1 MMPNKFLLIL
11 IFIFFNVSFSWAG
24 GIQEKTVSSIGYGAT
39 ENEAVQDALIE
50 ALGQI
55 KGKQID
61 AEKLSETKRLIK
73 DNQEDLTKSSNKK
86 ISEAT
91 SGVISSYKIL
101 KMKKT
106 DDGLFK
112 VKIKATIA
120 VYEKSKQLD
129 RRKLA
134 VLPFRINNNIFNDE
148 SISFIN
154 SWQKD
159 LEDGLTQTRRFA
171 MIDKSYEYESNQ
183 ELSSYQNKQYDINE
197 VARLGNKAGVD
208 YMVIGNLENLTNKNV
223 SVGGKDVK
231 LREVSIALRIIDIA
245 TGQIKFAK
253 TVVQPKKT
261 VRDILFAIYP
271 IAIVAANKNNVTLNS
286 GGDFL
291 KKGSMY
297 KVVKLGKE
305 LIDPYTKE
313 KLGREEI
320 DIGEIKLTEINAKTS
335 KAKIIKG
342 NEDIAKGLS
351 DGLIIRPL
359 TNKQKKNLVDELDN
373 MDY

>member
-112 VKIKATIA
+112 VKIKATIS

-129 RRKLA
+129 RRRLA
-134 VLPFRINNNIFNDE
+134 VLPFRINNNIFNEE

-159 LEDGLTQTRRFA
+159 LEEGLTQTRRFA
-171 MIDKSYEYESNQ
+171 MIDKSYEYDSNK

-208 YMVIGNLENLTNKNV
+208 YMVIGTLENLANKNV

-245 TGQIKFAK
+245 SGQIKFAK
-253 TVVQPKKT
+253 TVAQPKKT

-271 IAIVAANKNNVTLNS
+271 IAVVAVNKNNVTLNS

-342 NEDIAKGLS
+342 NEDITKGFS

>member
-1 MMPNKFLLIL
+1 MPKNILLFLI
-11 IFIFFNVSFSWAG
+11 IFFINTCFSWAG

-73 DNQEDLTKSSNKK
+73 DNKEDLTKSSNKK

-129 RRKLA
+129 RRRLA
-134 VLPFRINNNIFNDE
+134 VLPFRINNDIYNEE
-148 SISFIN
+148 SISFII

-159 LEDGLTQTRRFA
+159 LEEGLTQTRRFA
-171 MIDKSYEYESNQ
+171 MIDKSYEYESNK

-208 YMVIGNLENLTNKNV
+208 YMVIGTLENLANKNV
-223 SVGGKDVK
+223 TVGGKDVK

-342 NEDIAKGLS
+342 NEDIAKGFS

>member
-112 VKIKATIA
+112 VKIKATIS

-129 RRKLA
+129 RRRLA
-134 VLPFRINNNIFNDE
+134 VLPFRINNNIFNEE

-159 LEDGLTQTRRFA
+159 LEEGLTQTRRFA
-171 MIDKSYEYESNQ
+171 MIDKSYEYDSNK

-208 YMVIGNLENLTNKNV
+208 YMVIGTLENLANKNV

-245 TGQIKFAK
+245 SGQIKFAK
-253 TVVQPKKT
+253 TVAQPKKT

-271 IAIVAANKNNVTLNS
+271 IAVVAVNKNNVTLNS

-342 NEDIAKGLS
+342 NEDIAKGFS

>member
-1 MMPNKFLLIL
+1 MPKNILLFLI
-11 IFIFFNVSFSWAG
+11 IFFINICFSWAG

-61 AEKLSETKRLIK
+61 AEKLSETKRIIK
-73 DNQEDLTKSSNKK
+73 DNKEDLTKSSNKK

-159 LEDGLTQTRRFA
+159 LEEGLTQTRRFA
-171 MIDKSYEYESNQ
+171 MIDKSYEYESDK

-208 YMVIGNLENLTNKNV
+208 YMVIGTLENLANKNV

-351 DGLIIRPL
+351 DGLTIRPL

>member
-1 MMPNKFLLIL
+1 MPNKLLLFLTI
-11 IFIFFNVSFSWAG
+11 IFIHISFSWAG
-24 GIQEKTVSSIGYGAT
+24 GIEDKIVSSIGYGAT

-73 DNQEDLTKSSNKK
+73 DNKEDLTKSSNKK

-91 SGVISSYKIL
+91 SGFISSYKIL

-112 VKIKATIA
+112 TKIKVSIA
-120 VYEKSKQLD
+120 VYKKSKQLD
-129 RRKLA
+129 RRRLA
-134 VLPFRINNNIFNDE
+134 VLPFRINNNIYNED
-148 SISFIN
+148 SISFII

-159 LEDGLTQTRRFA
+159 LEEGLTQTRRFA
-171 MIDKSYEYESNQ
+171 MIDKSYENESNK
-183 ELSSYQNKQYDINE
+183 EVSSYQNKQYNINE
-197 VARLGNKAGVD
+197 VARLGNKAGID
-208 YMVIGNLENLTNKNV
+208 YMVIGTLENLANKNV

-245 TGQIKFAK
+245 SGQIKFAK

-271 IAIVAANKNNVTLNS
+271 IAVVAANKNNVTLNS

-297 KVVKLGKE
+297 KVVKFGKE

-342 NEDIAKGLS
+342 NEDIAKGFS

>member
-1 MMPNKFLLIL
+1 MPKNILLFLI
-11 IFIFFNVSFSWAG
+11 IFFINICFSWAG

-39 ENEAVQDALIE
+39 ENEAIQDALVE

-159 LEDGLTQTRRFA
+159 LEEGLTQTRRFA
-171 MIDKSYEYESNQ
+171 MIDKSYEYESDK

-208 YMVIGNLENLTNKNV
+208 YMVIGTLENLANKNV

-342 NEDIAKGLS
+342 NEDITKGFS

>member
-1 MMPNKFLLIL
+1 MPKSILLFLI
-11 IFIFFNVSFSWAG
+11 IFFINICFSWAG

-73 DNQEDLTKSSNKK
+73 DNKEDLTKSSNKK

-129 RRKLA
+129 RRRLA

-159 LEDGLTQTRRFA
+159 LEEGLTQTRRFA
-171 MIDKSYEYESNQ
+171 MIDKSYEYESDK

-208 YMVIGNLENLTNKNV
+208 YMVIGTLENLANKNV

-342 NEDIAKGLS
+342 NEDITKGFS

>member
-1 MMPNKFLLIL
+1 MPKNILFFLI
-11 IFIFFNVSFSWAG
+11 IFFINICFSWAG

-39 ENEAVQDALIE
+39 ENEAVQDALVE

-73 DNQEDLTKSSNKK
+73 DNKEDLTKSSNKK

-91 SGVISSYKIL
+91 SGVISGYKIL

-129 RRKLA
+129 RRRLA

-159 LEDGLTQTRRFA
+159 LEEGLTQTRRFA
-171 MIDKSYEYESNQ
+171 MIDKSYEYESNK

-208 YMVIGNLENLTNKNV
+208 YMVIGTLENLANKNV

-261 VRDILFAIYP
+261 VRDIIFAIYP

>member
-159 LEDGLTQTRRFA
+159 LEEGLTQTRRFA
-171 MIDKSYEYESNQ
+171 MIDKSYEYESDK

-208 YMVIGNLENLTNKNV
+208 YMVIGTLENLANKNV

>member
-1 MMPNKFLLIL
+1 MPNKLLLFLTIV
-11 IFIFFNVSFSWAG
+11 FIHISFSWAG
-24 GIQEKTVSSIGYGAT
+24 GIEDKIVSSIGYGAT

-73 DNQEDLTKSSNKK
+73 DNKEDLTKSSNKK

-91 SGVISSYKIL
+91 SGFISSYKIL

-112 VKIKATIA
+112 TKIKVSIA
-120 VYEKSKQLD
+120 VYKKSKQLD
-129 RRKLA
+129 RRRLA
-134 VLPFRINNNIFNDE
+134 VLPFRINNNIYNED
-148 SISFIN
+148 SISFII

-159 LEDGLTQTRRFA
+159 LEEGLTQTRRFA
-171 MIDKSYEYESNQ
+171 MIDKSYENESNK
-183 ELSSYQNKQYDINE
+183 EVSSYQNKQYNINE
-197 VARLGNKAGVD
+197 VARLGNKAGID
-208 YMVIGNLENLTNKNV
+208 YMVIGTLENLANKNV

-245 TGQIKFAK
+245 SGQIKFAK

-271 IAIVAANKNNVTLNS
+271 IAVVAANKNNVTLNS

-297 KVVKLGKE
+297 KVVKFGKG

-342 NEDIAKGLS
+342 NEDIAKGFS

>member
-1 MMPNKFLLIL
+1 MPKNILLFLI
-11 IFIFFNVSFSWAG
+11 IFFINICFSWAG

-39 ENEAVQDALIE
+39 ENEAFQDALIE

-73 DNQEDLTKSSNKK
+73 DNKEDLTKSSNKK

-129 RRKLA
+129 RRRLA
-134 VLPFRINNNIFNDE
+134 VLPFRINNDIYNEE
-148 SISFIN
+148 SISFII

-159 LEDGLTQTRRFA
+159 LEEGLTQTRRFA
-171 MIDKSYEYESNQ
+171 MIDKSYEYESNK

-208 YMVIGNLENLTNKNV
+208 YMVIGTLENLANKNV
-223 SVGGKDVK
+223 TVGGKDVK

-342 NEDIAKGLS
+342 NEDIAKGFS

-359 TNKQKKNLVDELDN
+359 ANKQKKNLVDELDN

>member
-112 VKIKATIA
+112 VKIKATIS

-129 RRKLA
+129 RRRLA
-134 VLPFRINNNIFNDE
+134 VLPFRINNNIFNEE

-183 ELSSYQNKQYDINE
+183 ELTSYQNKQYDINE

-291 KKGSMY
+291 KKGSEY

-342 NEDIAKGLS
+342 NEDIVKGFS

>member
-1 MMPNKFLLIL
+1 MPKNILLFLI
-11 IFIFFNVSFSWAG
+11 IFFINICFSWAG

-39 ENEAVQDALIE
+39 ENEAIQDALVE

-159 LEDGLTQTRRFA
+159 LEEGLTQTRRFA
-171 MIDKSYEYESNQ
+171 MIDKSYEYESDK

-208 YMVIGNLENLTNKNV
+208 YMVIGTLENLANKNV

>member
-1 MMPNKFLLIL
+1 MPNKFLLFLTI
-11 IFIFFNVSFSWAG
+11 IFIHISFSWAG
-24 GIQEKTVSSIGYGAT
+24 GIQGKTVSSIGYGAT

-55 KGKQID
+55 KGKQIH

-73 DNQEDLTKSSNKK
+73 DNKEDLTKSSNKK

-91 SGVISSYKIL
+91 SGIISSYKIL

-112 VKIKATIA
+112 TKIKVTIA

-129 RRKLA
+129 RRRLA
-134 VLPFRINNNIFNDE
+134 VLPFRINNNIYNED
-148 SISFIN
+148 SISFII

-159 LEDGLTQTRRFA
+159 LEEGLTQTRRFA
-171 MIDKSYEYESNQ
+171 MIDKSHENESNK
-183 ELSSYQNKQYDINE
+183 EVSSYQNKQYNINE
-197 VARLGNKAGVD
+197 VARLGNKAGID
-208 YMVIGNLENLTNKNV
+208 YMVIGTLENLANKNA

-245 TGQIKFAK
+245 SGQIKFAK

-271 IAIVAANKNNVTLNS
+271 IAVVAVNKNNVTLNS

-342 NEDIAKGLS
+342 NEDIAKGFS

>member
-1 MMPNKFLLIL
+1 MPQILKTL
-11 IFIFFNVSFSWAG
+11 IFFFFINTSLVFAG
-24 GIQEKTVSSIGYGAT
+24 GIHEKTVSSIGYGAT

-73 DNQEDLTKSSNKK
+73 NNKEDLTKSSNKK

-91 SGVISSYKIL
+91 SGIISSYKIL

-106 DDGLFK
+106 DEGLFK
-112 VKIKATIA
+112 TKIKATIA

-129 RRKLA
+129 RRRLA
-134 VLPFRINNNIFNDE
+134 VLPFSINNNIYNDE
-148 SISFIN
+148 SNSFII

-159 LEDGLTQTRRFA
+159 LEEGLTQTRRFA
-171 MIDKSYEYESNQ
+171 MIDKSYEYDSNK

-208 YMVIGNLENLTNKNV
+208 YMVIGTLENLANKNV
-223 SVGGKDVK
+223 SVGGKYVK

-245 TGQIKFAK
+245 SGQIKFAK
-253 TVVQPKKT
+253 TVAQPKKT

-271 IAIVAANKNNVTLNS
+271 IAVVAANKKNVTLNS

-342 NEDIAKGLS
+342 NEDIAKGFS

>member
-1 MMPNKFLLIL
+1 MPKNILLFLI
-11 IFIFFNVSFSWAG
+11 IFFINTCFSWAG

-39 ENEAVQDALIE
+39 ENEAFQDALIE

-73 DNQEDLTKSSNKK
+73 DNKEDLTKSSNKK

-129 RRKLA
+129 RRRLA
-134 VLPFRINNNIFNDE
+134 VLPFRINNDIYNEE
-148 SISFIN
+148 SISFII

-159 LEDGLTQTRRFA
+159 LEEGLTQTRRFA
-171 MIDKSYEYESNQ
+171 MIDKSYEYESNK

-208 YMVIGNLENLTNKNV
+208 YMVIGTLENLANKNV
-223 SVGGKDVK
+223 TVGGKDVK

-342 NEDIAKGLS
+342 NEDIAKGFS

>member
-1 MMPNKFLLIL
+1 MPKNILFFLI
-11 IFIFFNVSFSWAG
+11 IFFINICFSWAG

-39 ENEAVQDALIE
+39 ENEAIQDALVE

-73 DNQEDLTKSSNKK
+73 DNKEDLTKSSNKK

-91 SGVISSYKIL
+91 SGVISGYKIL

-129 RRKLA
+129 RRRLA

-159 LEDGLTQTRRFA
+159 LEEGLTQTRRFA
-171 MIDKSYEYESNQ
+171 MIDKSYEYESNK

-208 YMVIGNLENLTNKNV
+208 YMVIGTLENLANKNV

-261 VRDILFAIYP
+261 VRDIIFAIYP

>member
-1 MMPNKFLLIL
+1 MPNKLLLFLTI
-11 IFIFFNVSFSWAG
+11 IFIHISFSWAG
-24 GIQEKTVSSIGYGAT
+24 GIEDKTVSSIGYGAT

-73 DNQEDLTKSSNKK
+73 DNKEDLTKSSNKK

-91 SGVISSYKIL
+91 SGFISSYKIL

-112 VKIKATIA
+112 TKIKVSIA
-120 VYEKSKQLD
+120 VYKKSKQLD
-129 RRKLA
+129 RRRLA
-134 VLPFRINNNIFNDE
+134 VLPFRINNNIYNED
-148 SISFIN
+148 SISFII

-159 LEDGLTQTRRFA
+159 LEEGLTQTRRFA
-171 MIDKSYEYESNQ
+171 MIDKSYENESNK
-183 ELSSYQNKQYDINE
+183 EVSSYQNKQYNINE
-197 VARLGNKAGVD
+197 VARLGNKAGID
-208 YMVIGNLENLTNKNV
+208 YMVIGTLENLANKNV

-245 TGQIKFAK
+245 SGQIKFAK

-271 IAIVAANKNNVTLNS
+271 IAVVAANKNNVTLNS

-342 NEDIAKGLS
+342 NEDIAKGFS

>member
-1 MMPNKFLLIL
+1 MPNKLLLFLTI
-11 IFIFFNVSFSWAG
+11 IFIHISFSWAG
-24 GIQEKTVSSIGYGAT
+24 GIEDKTVLSIGYGAT

-73 DNQEDLTKSSNKK
+73 DNKEDLTKSSNKK

-91 SGVISSYKIL
+91 SGFISSYKIL

-112 VKIKATIA
+112 TKIKVSIA
-120 VYEKSKQLD
+120 VYKKSKQLD
-129 RRKLA
+129 RRRLA
-134 VLPFRINNNIFNDE
+134 VLPFRINNNIYNED
-148 SISFIN
+148 SISFII

-159 LEDGLTQTRRFA
+159 LEEGLTQTRRFA
-171 MIDKSYEYESNQ
+171 MIDKSYENESNK
-183 ELSSYQNKQYDINE
+183 EVSSYQNKQYNINE
-197 VARLGNKAGVD
+197 VARLGNKAGID
-208 YMVIGNLENLTNKNV
+208 YMVIGTLENLANKNV

-245 TGQIKFAK
+245 SGQIKFAK

-271 IAIVAANKNNVTLNS
+271 IAVVAANKNNVTLNS

-342 NEDIAKGLS
+342 NEDIAKGFS

>member
-1 MMPNKFLLIL
+1 MTNRILLLLI
-11 IFIFFNVSFSWAG
+11 IFFTTICFSWAG
-24 GIQEKTVSSIGYGAT
+24 NIQEKTVSSIGYGTT
-39 ENEAVQDALIE
+39 ENGAVQDALIE
-50 ALGQI
+50 ALGKI

-61 AEKLSETKRLIK
+61 SHRLSETKRLIK
-73 DNQEDLTKSSNKK
+73 DNKEDLTKASTKK

-91 SGVISSYKIL
+91 AGIISSYEIL
-101 KMKKT
+101 SMKKT

-112 VKIKATIA
+112 TKIKATVA

-129 RRKLA
+129 RRRLA
-134 VLPFRINNNIFNDE
+134 VLPFKVDNNIYNEE
-148 SISFIN
+148 SVSFII
-154 SWQKD
+154 SWQRE
-159 LEDGLTQTRRFA
+159 LEEGLAQTRRFA
-171 MIDKSYEYESNQ
+171 MIDRSYEDEANK
-183 ELSSYQNKQYDINE
+183 ELSSYQNKQYNINE

-208 YMVIGNLENLTNKNV
+208 YMVIGTLEHLANKNV

-231 LREVSIALRIIDIA
+231 LREVSIALRIVDIA
-245 TGQIKFAK
+245 SGQIKFAK
-253 TVVQPKKT
+253 TVIQPKKT

-271 IAIVAANKNNVTLNS
+271 IAVVAANKNNVTLNS

-291 KKGSMY
+291 KKGSIY
-297 KVVKLGKE
+297 RVVKLGND

-313 KLGREEI
+313 RLGREEI
-320 DIGEIKLTEINAKTS
+320 DIGEIKLTQIDAKTS

-342 NEDIAKGLS
+342 NEDIAKSLS

-359 TNKQKKNLVDELDN
+359 TNNEQKKSLVDELDQ

>member
-112 VKIKATIA
+112 VKIKATIS

-129 RRKLA
+129 RRRLA

-159 LEDGLTQTRRFA
+159 LEEGLTQTRRFA
-171 MIDKSYEYESNQ
+171 MIDKSYEYESDK

>member
-1 MMPNKFLLIL
+1 MPKNILLFLI
-11 IFIFFNVSFSWAG
+11 IFFINICFSWAG

-61 AEKLSETKRLIK
+61 AEKLSETKRIIK
-73 DNQEDLTKSSNKK
+73 DNKEDLTKSSNKK

-159 LEDGLTQTRRFA
+159 LEEGLTQTRRFA
-171 MIDKSYEYESNQ
+171 MIDKSYEYESDK

-208 YMVIGNLENLTNKNV
+208 YMVIGTLENLANKNV

>member
-112 VKIKATIA
+112 VKIKATIS

-129 RRKLA
+129 RRRLA
-134 VLPFRINNNIFNDE
+134 VLPFRINNNIFNEE

-183 ELSSYQNKQYDINE
+183 ELTSYQNKQYDINE

-342 NEDIAKGLS
+342 NDDIVKGFS

>member
-1 MMPNKFLLIL
+1 MPQILKTL
-11 IFIFFNVSFSWAG
+11 IFFFFINTSLVFAG
-24 GIQEKTVSSIGYGAT
+24 GIHEKTVSSIGYGAT

-73 DNQEDLTKSSNKK
+73 NNKEDLTKSSNKK

-91 SGVISSYKIL
+91 SGIISSYKIL

-106 DDGLFK
+106 DEGLFK
-112 VKIKATIA
+112 TKIKATIA

-129 RRKLA
+129 RRRLA
-134 VLPFRINNNIFNDE
+134 VLPFSINNNIYNDE
-148 SISFIN
+148 SNSFII

-159 LEDGLTQTRRFA
+159 LEEGLTQTRRFA
-171 MIDKSYEYESNQ
+171 MIDKSYEYDSNK

-208 YMVIGNLENLTNKNV
+208 YMVIGTLENLANKNV

-245 TGQIKFAK
+245 SGQIKFAK
-253 TVVQPKKT
+253 TVAQPKKT

-271 IAIVAANKNNVTLNS
+271 IAVVAANKKNVTLNS

-342 NEDIAKGLS
+342 NEDIAKGFS

>member
-1 MMPNKFLLIL
+1 MPKNILLFLI
-11 IFIFFNVSFSWAG
+11 IFFINTCFSWAG

-39 ENEAVQDALIE
+39 ENEAFQDALIE

-73 DNQEDLTKSSNKK
+73 DNKEDLTKSSNKK

-129 RRKLA
+129 RRRLA
-134 VLPFRINNNIFNDE
+134 VLPFRINNDIYNEE
-148 SISFIN
+148 SISFII

-159 LEDGLTQTRRFA
+159 LEEGLTQTRRFA
-171 MIDKSYEYESNQ
+171 MIDKSYEYESNK

-208 YMVIGNLENLTNKNV
+208 YMVIGTLENLANKNV
-223 SVGGKDVK
+223 TVGGKDVK

-253 TVVQPKKT
+253 TVVQPNKT

-342 NEDIAKGLS
+342 NEDIAKGFS

>member
-1 MMPNKFLLIL
+1 M
-11 IFIFFNVSFSWAG
+11 V
-24 GIQEKTVSSIGYGAT
+24 
-39 ENEAVQDALIE
+39 
-50 ALGQI
+50 
-55 KGKQID
+55 
-61 AEKLSETKRLIK
+61 
-73 DNQEDLTKSSNKK
+73 
-86 ISEAT
+86 
-91 SGVISSYKIL
+91 
-101 KMKKT
+101 
-106 DDGLFK
+106 
-112 VKIKATIA
+112 
-120 VYEKSKQLD
+120 
-129 RRKLA
+129 RRHGRNRTCITRITHA
-134 VLPFRINNNIFNDE
+134 PINNNIYNDE
-148 SISFIN
+148 SNSFII

-159 LEDGLTQTRRFA
+159 LEEGLTQTRRFA
-171 MIDKSYEYESNQ
+171 MIDKSYEYDSNK
-183 ELSSYQNKQYDINE
+183 ELSSYQNKQYYINE

-208 YMVIGNLENLTNKNV
+208 YMVIGTLENLANKNV

-245 TGQIKFAK
+245 SGQIKFAK
-253 TVVQPKKT
+253 TVAQPKKT

-271 IAIVAANKNNVTLNS
+271 IAVVAVNKNNVTLNS

-342 NEDIAKGLS
+342 NEDIAKGFS

>member
-112 VKIKATIA
+112 VKIKATIS

-129 RRKLA
+129 RRRLA
-134 VLPFRINNNIFNDE
+134 VLPFRINNNIFNEE

-159 LEDGLTQTRRFA
+159 LEEGLTQTRRFA
-171 MIDKSYEYESNQ
+171 MIDKSYEYDSNK

-208 YMVIGNLENLTNKNV
+208 YMVIGTLENLANKNV

-245 TGQIKFAK
+245 SGQTKFAK
-253 TVVQPKKT
+253 TVAQPKKT

-271 IAIVAANKNNVTLNS
+271 IAVVAVNKNNVTLNS

-342 NEDIAKGLS
+342 NEDIAKGFS

>member
-1 MMPNKFLLIL
+1 MPKNILLFLI
-11 IFIFFNVSFSWAG
+11 IFFINTCFSWAG

-39 ENEAVQDALIE
+39 ENEAFQDALIE

-73 DNQEDLTKSSNKK
+73 DNKEDLTKSSNKK

-129 RRKLA
+129 RRRLA
-134 VLPFRINNNIFNDE
+134 VLPFRINNDIYNEE
-148 SISFIN
+148 SISFII

-159 LEDGLTQTRRFA
+159 LEEGLTQTRRFA
-171 MIDKSYEYESNQ
+171 MIDKSYEYESNK

-208 YMVIGNLENLTNKNV
+208 YMVIGTLENLANKNV

-342 NEDIAKGLS
+342 NEDIAKGFS

-359 TNKQKKNLVDELDN
+359 ANKQKKNLVDELDN

>member
-159 LEDGLTQTRRFA
+159 LEEGLTQTRRFA

-342 NEDIAKGLS
+342 NEDIVKGFS

>member
-1 MMPNKFLLIL
+1 MPKNILLFLI
-11 IFIFFNVSFSWAG
+11 IFFINICFSWAG

-73 DNQEDLTKSSNKK
+73 DNKEDLTKSSNKK

-129 RRKLA
+129 RRRLA

-159 LEDGLTQTRRFA
+159 LEEGLTQTRRFA
-171 MIDKSYEYESNQ
+171 MIDKSYEYESDK

-208 YMVIGNLENLTNKNV
+208 YMVIGTLENLANKNV

-342 NEDIAKGLS
+342 NEDISKGFS

>member
-1 MMPNKFLLIL
+1 MPQILKTL
-11 IFIFFNVSFSWAG
+11 IFFFFINTSLVFAG

-73 DNQEDLTKSSNKK
+73 NNKEDLTKSSNKK

-91 SGVISSYKIL
+91 SGIISSYKIL
-101 KMKKT
+101 KIKKT
-106 DDGLFK
+106 DEGLFK
-112 VKIKATIA
+112 TKIKATIA

-129 RRKLA
+129 RRRLA
-134 VLPFRINNNIFNDE
+134 VLPFSINNNIYNDE
-148 SISFIN
+148 SNSFII

-159 LEDGLTQTRRFA
+159 LEEGLTQTRRFA
-171 MIDKSYEYESNQ
+171 MIDKSYEYDSNK

-208 YMVIGNLENLTNKNV
+208 YMVIGTLENLANKNV

-245 TGQIKFAK
+245 SGQIKFAK
-253 TVVQPKKT
+253 TVAQPKKT

-271 IAIVAANKNNVTLNS
+271 IAVVAVNKKNVTLNS

-342 NEDIAKGLS
+342 NEDIAKGFS

>member
-112 VKIKATIA
+112 VKIKATIS

-129 RRKLA
+129 RRRLA
-134 VLPFRINNNIFNDE
+134 VLPFRINNNIFNEE

-291 KKGSMY
+291 KKGSEY

-342 NEDIAKGLS
+342 NEDIVKGFS

>member
-1 MMPNKFLLIL
+1 MPKNILLFLI
-11 IFIFFNVSFSWAG
+11 IFFINTCFSWAG

-73 DNQEDLTKSSNKK
+73 DNKEDLTKSSNKK

-129 RRKLA
+129 RRRLA
-134 VLPFRINNNIFNDE
+134 VLPFRINNDIYNEE
-148 SISFIN
+148 SISFII

-159 LEDGLTQTRRFA
+159 LEEGLTQTRRFA
-171 MIDKSYEYESNQ
+171 MIDKSYEYESNK

-208 YMVIGNLENLTNKNV
+208 YMVIGTLENLANKNV
-223 SVGGKDVK
+223 TVGGKDVK

-342 NEDIAKGLS
+342 NEDIAKGFS

-359 TNKQKKNLVDELDN
+359 ANKQKKNLVDELDN